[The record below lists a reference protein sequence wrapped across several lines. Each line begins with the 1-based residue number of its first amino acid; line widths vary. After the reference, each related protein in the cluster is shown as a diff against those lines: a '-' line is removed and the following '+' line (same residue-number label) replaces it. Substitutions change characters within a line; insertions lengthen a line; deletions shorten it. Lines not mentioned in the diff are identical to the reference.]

1 MFPAN
6 NSQTIIR
13 LKKASKILD
22 MSDVTQLEKLR
33 HCGRLETYSTARHH
47 LGFYNNVGLSATYT
61 APSTVVISLESLVF
75 AALHHVIAQQPNLSA
90 IPVNEDKSY
99 PEVYFAR
106 LPEIDLRTCVEFR
119 EHSTT
124 YPFSKDGK
132 EDYDLDGI
140 LVKEHNR
147 SFKEHYGSRPC
158 WRLIITSSSME
169 PYKFTASWIFH
180 HAISDGVSAMLFH
193 ESFLIGLNAV
203 SSEKQ
208 VDPIVKAP
216 KTHLLPSL
224 EDMHPMTI
232 SWSYFLRAILGSIL
246 PSYFARRSTKL
257 WTGEPVPPVVSLPE
271 PPTITTIVLSAATTK
286 AFASKCHEERTSVTA
301 ALSTYVAAAIFPF
314 VAPLDELTFDA
325 PISLRAFLPI
335 PEGQIAN
342 AITNHSFTLNHAK
355 HKSVTALQ
363 SFSWD
368 TARQVKKELA
378 EKVAKNGA
386 DNPFALLRYV
396 SNIITYF
403 TDKLGKPRD
412 TSVEVSNIGKYRPRG
427 TADGHD
433 TEETKSDKWSIG
445 RMVFSQG
452 LNRTSAQISISVVTG
467 GDGCMAASFCWPEI
481 SMQYFPGS
489 DFVEWM
495 VRKKFKKDLERLA
508 KS

>member
-1 MFPAN
+1 
-6 NSQTIIR
+6 
-13 LKKASKILD
+13 
-22 MSDVTQLEKLR
+22 MSGVTQLEKLR
-33 HCGRLETYSTARHH
+33 SCGRQETYSTARHH

-61 APSTVVISLESLVF
+61 APSKDVTSLESLVF
-75 AALHHVIAQQPNLSA
+75 AALRHVVAEQPNLSA

-124 YPFSKDGK
+124 YPFSKDGTG
-132 EDYDLDGI
+132 DVDLDGV
-140 LVKEHNR
+140 LVKEHDR

-158 WRLIITSSSME
+158 WRLIITSSSKE
-169 PYKFTASWIFH
+169 PGKFTASWIFH

-193 ESFLIGLNAV
+193 ESFLTGLNAA

-208 VDPIVKAP
+208 IDPVVKVP
-216 KTHLLPSL
+216 KADLSPSL

-232 SWSYFLRAILGSIL
+232 SWSYFLRAVLGSIL

-257 WTGEPVPPVVSLPE
+257 WTGEPVPPIVSQTEL
-271 PPTITTIVLSAATTK
+271 PTITTMVLSAAMTK
-286 AFASKCHEERTSVTA
+286 AFAGKCHDEKTSVTA
-301 ALSTYVAAAIFPF
+301 ALSTYLAAAIFPF
-314 VAPLDELTFDA
+314 VAPLDELNFDV
-325 PISLRAFLPI
+325 PISLRASLDI

-342 AITNHSFTLNHAK
+342 AITNHSFKLNHAK
-355 HKSVTALQ
+355 HKSDTTLQ

-368 TARQVKKELA
+368 TARQVKKELS
-378 EKVAKNGA
+378 EKVAKAGA
-386 DNPFALLRYV
+386 DNPFALLKYV

-412 TSVEVSNIGKYRPRG
+412 TSVEVSNIGKYLPRS
-427 TADGHD
+427 TTHGHD
-433 TEETKSDKWSIG
+433 IEETKSDKWSIG

-452 LNRTSAQISISVVTG
+452 LNRTSGQISVSVVTG
-467 GDGCMAASFCWPEI
+467 GDECMAISFCWPQL
-481 SMQYFPGS
+481 SMQYFPDN
-489 DFVEWM
+489 DFVELM
-495 VRKKFKKDLERLA
+495 LRKKFKRDLELLA